1 MNEQDTCTPWKYTD
15 YFIGILIKALS
26 ENVLNYL
33 RETLSNK
40 ELKELLYVESLKE
53 RIRESTGNKTLAD
66 ILTDKELKILRSFK
80 LPEIPHSVY
89 SPEELEQKLQKE
101 IQDKKDREEYLR
113 WKLQREQERKEIQD
127 TRKLQE
133 EQAQKEKQDTTNLE
147 EQNSL
152 GQDSLLDYNI
162 EQDTTK
168 PKKKNII
175 ELYNPEDYKELTPTI
190 AYSTKEYLDTLHKDS
205 NSYITIAND
214 TDTFTSKG
222 YTYKEI
228 VENNL
233 LNTGNLIISM
243 NTFNNKYSRKHNL
256 QELKALYVDLN
267 IHNKNEEEKFKEHI
281 LKALNDI
288 YIDKKIP
295 LPTYIISTG
304 NGLRLEFLLNNTP
317 GTLLIYWQELQEHL
331 YNTLKLLGAD
341 KNSIKYTVINRPSG
355 TINPKNNK
363 LVTLYKHN
371 DVRYDLEEL
380 YRTYIYNDG
389 FMFRKLYKAINN
401 TTNLP
406 APLNHTPDPT
416 KARKIVPLLEKRYYK
431 DPIKYLKLL
440 HKDTMSGYTCIWSKD
455 EKWEP
460 KTYTDKTGKQVTVR
474 FKFFNNKELLT
485 KNLRNKDMFITLNT
499 FNNTKRRAETLHN
512 IGALYVDLDI
522 YKGRYNKE
530 QTIAMLVNE
539 YFDKTIPTPSIVID
553 SGGGLYLQWLL
564 IPVTTDMIPLEEA
577 RFYFNKLEDYLIDK
591 LSNLA
596 SDTVVRDTSRVLRI
610 PGSFNSKYANNPEVQ
625 IVAHT
630 GYEYS
635 LKTLVQEYIPEH
647 LNRDPSED
655 MQILLG
661 QEMLEEIK
669 VKAPAIEDKIRNL
682 SAFATIEDYKALLG
696 ITTQNTSENPME
708 DSQVD
713 FLKDTE
719 EEKREKR
726 KYRHG
731 ITSFG
736 TPIVFKL
743 PTTAIEKTNKHN
755 ETYKIEMH
763 MIKGVDK
770 KTVKNDYATRMLCGQ
785 RVHDIELLCRK
796 RKCQLIHYRHTILTL
811 HLTHALFYYGNVKK
825 AVARTTHLY
834 NIITKFDKS
843 GDPYTQDEFDINIGL
858 VQRDFIDED
867 TAIKFYSNKTIVR
880 MLDLTDEE
888 CKETD
893 KLYNLSEEEMKA
905 LNKAELDI
913 NSKEYVPHMLQLL
926 TEEEH
931 RLRDNRSRMRTHE
944 REQAEKPNKISVE
957 ARLEIVLALTKQSKP
972 QKYIADIFKVHV
984 KTIQRDQASL
994 RDRGLL
1000 PDPKLKTKKIS

>member
-1 MNEQDTCTPWKYTD
+1 MNA
-15 YFIGILIKALS
+15 KALDY
-26 ENVLNYL
+26 LDYL
-33 RETLSNK
+33 REEVKPDPTYPNK
-40 ELKELLYVESLKE
+40 LGGE
-53 RIRESTGNKTLAD
+53 REKFYNRL
-66 ILTDKELKILRSFK
+66 ILE
-80 LPEIPHSVY
+80 
-89 SPEELEQKLQKE
+89 
-101 IQDKKDREEYLR
+101 
-113 WKLQREQERKEIQD
+113 
-127 TRKLQE
+127 E
-133 EQAQKEKQDTTNLE
+133 EQRRQEMKDTTNLE
-147 EQNSL
+147 EQP
-152 GQDSLLDYNI
+152 
-162 EQDTTK
+162 DTTNLEELHDLLSLEIEVYGYEILNEPIPVAK
-168 PKKKNII
+168 QKKKNII

-205 NSYITIAND
+205 NSYITIAQD
-214 TDTFTSKG
+214 DVTFTSKG

-233 LNTGNLIISM
+233 LNTGNLMISM

-267 IHNKNEEEKFKEHI
+267 IYNKNEEEKFREHI

-317 GTLLIYWQELQEHL
+317 GTLLLYWQELQQYL
-331 YNTLKLLGAD
+331 YDTLKLLGAD
-341 KNSIKYTVINRPSG
+341 KNSIKYTVINRPLG
-355 TINPKNNK
+355 LLNPKNNQ

-371 DVRYDLEEL
+371 NVRYDLETL
-380 YRTYIYNDG
+380 YKTYIPDDG
-389 FMFRKLYKAINN
+389 YMFRKLYKAIND

-406 APLNHTPDPT
+406 VTSNHTPDPT
-416 KARKIVPLLEKRYYK
+416 KARKIVPLLEKKYYK
-431 DPIKYLKLL
+431 DPIKYLELL

-499 FNNTKRRAETLHN
+499 FNNTKRRAETLHT

-530 QTIAMLVNE
+530 QTIDMLVNE
-539 YFDKTIPTPSIVID
+539 YFDKIIPTPSLVID

-577 RFYFNKLEDYLIDK
+577 RLYFNKLEDYLINK
-591 LSNLA
+591 LSDLE

-610 PGSFNSKYANNPEVQ
+610 PGSFNSKYSNNPEVQ

-635 LKTLVQEYIPEH
+635 LKKLVEEYIPEH
-647 LNRDPSED
+647 LNRDPTDD

-661 QEMLEEIK
+661 QRMLDEIK
-669 VKAPAIEDKIRNL
+669 VKAPDIEDKIRNL

-696 ITTQNTSENPME
+696 ITTQNTTEELAVEQATSENPTE

-726 KYRHG
+726 KYRPG

-743 PTTAIEKTNKHN
+743 QAKSIEKTNKHN

-770 KTVKNDYATRMLCGQ
+770 ELVKNDYATRMLCGQ

-796 RKCQLIHYRHTILTL
+796 RMCRLIHYRHTIINL

-834 NIITKFDKS
+834 NIITKLDKS
-843 GDPYTQDEFDINIGL
+843 TQPYTQDEFDINIGL
-858 VQRDFIDED
+858 VQRDFIDDD
-867 TAIKFYSNKTIVR
+867 TAIKFYCNETIVR
-880 MLDLTDEE
+880 MLNLTDEE
-888 CKETD
+888 CEETD
-893 KLYNLSEEEMKA
+893 KLYNLSEEEMKV

-913 NSKEYVPHMLQLL
+913 NSKDYVPHMLQLM
-926 TEEEH
+926 TEKEH
-931 RLRDNRSRMRTHE
+931 RLRGNRSRMRTHE

-957 ARLEIVLALTKQSKP
+957 ARLEIVLALTKQSKT
-972 QKYIADIFKVHV
+972 QKYIADIFKVHI
-984 KTIQRDQASL
+984 KTIQRDQAL
-994 RDRGLL
+994 LVAQGLL

>member
-1 MNEQDTCTPWKYTD
+1 MNA
-15 YFIGILIKALS
+15 KALDY
-26 ENVLNYL
+26 LDYL
-33 RETLSNK
+33 REEVKPDPTYPNK
-40 ELKELLYVESLKE
+40 LGGE
-53 RIRESTGNKTLAD
+53 REKFYNRL
-66 ILTDKELKILRSFK
+66 ILE
-80 LPEIPHSVY
+80 
-89 SPEELEQKLQKE
+89 
-101 IQDKKDREEYLR
+101 
-113 WKLQREQERKEIQD
+113 
-127 TRKLQE
+127 E
-133 EQAQKEKQDTTNLE
+133 EQRRQEMKDTTNLE
-147 EQNSL
+147 EQP
-152 GQDSLLDYNI
+152 
-162 EQDTTK
+162 DTTNLEELHDLLSLEIEVYGYEILNEPIPVAK
-168 PKKKNII
+168 HKKKNII

-233 LNTGNLIISM
+233 LNTGNLMISM
-243 NTFNNKYSRKHNL
+243 NTFSNQYSRKHNL

-267 IHNKNEEEKFKEHI
+267 IYNKNEEEKFKEHI

-304 NGLRLEFLLNNTP
+304 SGLRLEFLLNNTP

-341 KNSIKYTVINRPSG
+341 KNSIKYTVINRPLG
-355 TINPKNNK
+355 LLNPKNNK

-371 DVRYDLEEL
+371 NVRYDLETL

-389 FMFRKLYKAINN
+389 YMFRKLYKAIND

-406 APLNHTPDPT
+406 VPLNHTPDPT

-440 HKDTMSGYTCIWSKD
+440 HKDTMRGYTCIWSKD
-455 EKWEP
+455 GTWEP

-499 FNNTKRRAETLHN
+499 FNNNKRRTETLHN

-522 YKGRYNKE
+522 YKGHYNKE
-530 QTIAMLVNE
+530 QTIAILVNE
-539 YFDKTIPTPSIVID
+539 YFDKIIPTPSLVID

-577 RFYFNKLEDYLIDK
+577 RFYFNKLEDYLIER
-591 LSNLA
+591 LSDLQA
-596 SDTVVRDTSRVLRI
+596 DTVVRDTSRVLRI
-610 PGSFNSKYANNPEVQ
+610 PGSFNSKYSNNPEVQ

-630 GYEYS
+630 GYEYG
-635 LKTLVQEYIPEH
+635 LKKLVEEYIPEH
-647 LNRDPSED
+647 LNRDPPND

-661 QEMLEEIK
+661 QRMLEEIK
-669 VKAPAIEDKIRNL
+669 VKAPDIEDKIRNL

-696 ITTQNTSENPME
+696 ITTQNTTEELAIEKDTLENQTK
-708 DSQVD
+708 DLQVD
-713 FLKDTE
+713 TL
-719 EEKREKR
+719 EEKKEKR
-726 KYRHG
+726 KYKPS

-743 PTTAIEKTNKHN
+743 QAKETEKTNKN
-755 ETYKIEMH
+755 NQTYKIKIYT
-763 MIKGVDK
+763 IKGSDK
-770 KTVKNDYATRMLCGQ
+770 VLVKNDYATRMLCGQ

-796 RKCQLIHYRHTILTL
+796 RKCKLVHYRHTIINL

-825 AVARTTHLY
+825 AVARTTYLY
-834 NIITKFDKS
+834 NIITKLDKS
-843 GDPYTQDEFDINIGL
+843 TQPYTQDEFDINIGL
-858 VQRDFIDED
+858 VQRDFIDDD
-867 TAIKFYSNKTIVR
+867 TAIKLYSNETIVR
-880 MLDLTDEE
+880 ILDLTDEE

-913 NSKEYVPHMLQLL
+913 NSKEYVPHMLQLM

-957 ARLEIVLALTKQSKP
+957 ARLEIVLALTKQSKT

-984 KTIQRDQASL
+984 KTIQRDQAL
-994 RDRGLL
+994 LVAQGLL

>member
-1 MNEQDTCTPWKYTD
+1 MDT
-15 YFIGILIKALS
+15 KALAA
-26 ENVLNYL
+26 L
-33 RETLSNK
+33 RILQEIAGPDKPNQILPQEEQQKKLQEEQYQKKLYETL
-40 ELKELLYVESLKE
+40 LKQQL
-53 RIRESTGNKTLAD
+53 
-66 ILTDKELKILRSFK
+66 
-80 LPEIPHSVY
+80 
-89 SPEELEQKLQKE
+89 EEEQC
-101 IQDKKDREEYLR
+101 
-113 WKLQREQERKEIQD
+113 RKEIQD
-127 TRKLQE
+127 ELNQKELHELLNEDNVTKYLYEEIE
-133 EQAQKEKQDTTNLE
+133 EQTPVVPTKPPK
-147 EQNSL
+147 
-152 GQDSLLDYNI
+152 
-162 EQDTTK
+162 K
-168 PKKKNII
+168 PKKPNII

-190 AYSTKEYLDTLHKDS
+190 EYSTKEYLDTLHKDS
-205 NSYITIAND
+205 NSYITIAQD
-214 TDTFTSKG
+214 DVSFTSKG

-233 LNTGNLIISM
+233 LNTGNLMISM

-267 IHNKNEEEKFKEHI
+267 IYNKNEEEKFREHI

-317 GTLLIYWQELQEHL
+317 GTLLLYWQELQQYL
-331 YNTLKLLGAD
+331 YDTLKLLGAD
-341 KNSIKYTVINRPSG
+341 KNSIKYTVINRPPG
-355 TINPKNNK
+355 LLNPKNNK

-371 DVRYDLEEL
+371 DVRYDLETL
-380 YRTYIYNDG
+380 YRKYIPDDG
-389 FMFRKLYKAINN
+389 YMFRKLYKAINN
-401 TTNLP
+401 TTNLQV
-406 APLNHTPDPT
+406 PLNHTPDPT
-416 KARKIVPLLEKRYYK
+416 KARKIVPLLQKK
-431 DPIKYLKLL
+431 DYNNPSKYLELL
-440 HKDTMSGYTCIWSKD
+440 HKDTMRGYTCIWSQD
-455 EKWEP
+455 ASWEP
-460 KTYTDKTGKQVTVR
+460 KTYKDKKTGIEKTVR
-474 FKFFNNKELLT
+474 FQYFNNKELMT
-485 KNLRNKDMFITLNT
+485 KDLRDKDLFITLNT
-499 FNNTKRRAETLHN
+499 FNNTKRSTETLHN

-539 YFDKTIPTPSIVID
+539 YFDKTIPTPSLIIN

-577 RFYFNKLEDYLIDK
+577 RLYFNKLEDYLINK
-591 LSNLA
+591 LSGLA

-610 PGSFNSKYANNPEVQ
+610 PGSFNSKYSNNPEVQ

-635 LKTLVQEYIPEH
+635 LKKLVEEYIPEH
-647 LNRDPSED
+647 LNRDPTDD

-661 QEMLEEIK
+661 QRMLDEIK
-669 VKAPAIEDKIRNL
+669 VKAPDIEDKIRNL

-726 KYRHG
+726 KYRPG

-743 PTTAIEKTNKHN
+743 PTTEIKKTNKHN
-755 ETYKIEMH
+755 ETYKIEMY

-796 RKCQLIHYRHTILTL
+796 RKCKLVHYRHTIINL

-825 AVARTTHLY
+825 AVARTTYLY
-834 NIITKFDKS
+834 NIITKLDKS
-843 GDPYTQDEFDINIGL
+843 TQPYTQDEFDINIGL
-858 VQRDFIDED
+858 VQRDFIDDD
-867 TAIKFYSNKTIVR
+867 TAIKLYSNETIVR
-880 MLDLTDEE
+880 ILDLTDEE

-913 NSKEYVPHMLQLL
+913 NSKDYVPHMLQLM
-926 TEEEH
+926 TEKEH
-931 RLRDNRSRMRTHE
+931 RLRGNRSRMRTHE

-957 ARLEIVLALTKQSKP
+957 ARLEIVLALTKQSKT

-984 KTIQRDQASL
+984 KTIQRDQAL
-994 RDRGLL
+994 LVAQGLL